1 MAQAD
6 AMIVN
11 DGSLDQLSARSD
23 VILESLGF

>member
-11 DGSLDQLSARSD
+11 DGSLERLSTHSD
-23 VILESLGF
+23 EILKNLGF